1 LYFIILIKFNSYRF
15 IAILIFNTTNNF
27 IIRAFVERE
36 EYFTQKKSNTY
47 NLVIVDK
54 NLLSTK
60 NKKIDRETKL
70 LLIAI

>member
-1 LYFIILIKFNSYRF
+1 MYFIILIKFNSYRF